1 MPHTL
6 QVLKTITEAAKWQ
19 EWAVT
24 MQSAGISQMRDI
36 FLHVQ
41 INNIAS
47 AHYIVEDMI
56 YLSVAI
62 IMLA

>member
-1 MPHTL
+1 
-6 QVLKTITEAAKWQ
+6 
-19 EWAVT
+19 

-36 FLHVQ
+36 FVHVQ